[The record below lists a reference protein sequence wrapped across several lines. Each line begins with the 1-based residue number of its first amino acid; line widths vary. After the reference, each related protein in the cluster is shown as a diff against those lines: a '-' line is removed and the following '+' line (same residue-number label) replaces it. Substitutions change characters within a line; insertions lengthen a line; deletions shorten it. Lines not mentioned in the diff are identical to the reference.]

1 MNSKLNRMYYVLRT
15 NSSDAIGLLSM
26 MVPINESS
34 MFEFSLHRPE
44 CKDKPSEFMDLVY
57 TEMDFAEYQTHRD
70 AFETY
75 EELEIV
81 QTWVPTG
88 TSVPITVLVKKKENS
103 NESTESDDNK
113 G

>member
-26 MVPINESS
+26 LVPINETS
-34 MFEFSLHRPE
+34 MFEFSLHQPE
-44 CKDKPSEFMDLVY
+44 YKDKPNECLDLMF

-75 EELEIV
+75 DELEIV

-103 NESTESDDNK
+103 NDDK